1 MKFNLA
7 KPVLD
12 LDGNQVQRTEAEVLT
27 MEYAVRDALTR
38 PPQQPISP
46 DESIRRYQLQTKV
59 FEVGDVELD
68 ASEIVLI
75 QHCLAQAY
83 GPLVLGQIAAV
94 LKEPV
99 TSSSKAKAD

>member
-46 DESIRRYQLQTKV
+46 DESIRRYQLQSKV
-59 FEVGDVELD
+59 FQEGNVDLD
-68 ASEIVLI
+68 ANEIVLI

-94 LKEPV
+94 LNEPV
-99 TSSSKAKAD
+99 GKTSEAKAK